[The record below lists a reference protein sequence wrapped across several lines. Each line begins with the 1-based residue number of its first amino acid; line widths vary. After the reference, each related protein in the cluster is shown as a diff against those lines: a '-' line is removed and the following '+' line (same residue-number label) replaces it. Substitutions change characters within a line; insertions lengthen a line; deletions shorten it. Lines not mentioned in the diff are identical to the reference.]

1 MSSVNRLT
9 PLPVGT
15 PRGRLVVSAVVLDA
29 TQRALAEVRSEVP
42 HESLV
47 WWLGRKVG
55 DDTVVV
61 SLIRPHTDS
70 TPQSVMVS
78 EVAAGVASRRAREFG
93 LGVVAQIHTHPGT
106 DLRHSDGDDE
116 LIFMPFEGMF
126 SIVVAEYGR
135 GRLDSPKGFS
145 AHQFQD
151 GRWVLLDRLTDAIF
165 VVPVEVS
172 L

>member
-1 MSSVNRLT
+1 VSPVNRLT

-15 PRGRLVVSAVVLDA
+15 PRGRLVVSAVVLEA
-29 TQRALAEVRSEVP
+29 TQRALAEVPFDVP

-78 EVAAGVASRRAREFG
+78 EVAAGLASRRAREFG

-106 DLRHSDGDDE
+106 DTRHSDGDDE

-151 GRWVLLDRLTDAIF
+151 GRWVLLDQPADAII

>member
-1 MSSVNRLT
+1 VSPVNRRT

-15 PRGRLVVSAVVLDA
+15 PRGRLVVSAVVVEA
-29 TQRALAEVRSEVP
+29 TQRALAEVHSEIP
-42 HESLV
+42 HEALV

-61 SLIRPHTDS
+61 SLIRPLTDS

-78 EVAAGVASRRAREFG
+78 EVAAGLASRRAREFG

-106 DLRHSDGDDE
+106 DTRHSDGDDE

-126 SIVVAEYGR
+126 SLVVAEYGH

-151 GRWVLLDRLTDAIF
+151 DRLVLLDQSVDAII
-165 VVPVEVS
+165 VAPVEVA